1 MTHKKSNLETGN
13 YQIVKKKRV
22 SRIVMPVVG
31 GERGNGHNKYILR
44 LALNECPND
53 CIIR

>member
-22 SRIVMPVVG
+22 SPIVLPAG
-31 GERGNGHNKYILR
+31 GGGMGTINISCVWR
-44 LALNECPND
+44 
-53 CIIR
+53 